1 MNLTLL
7 VASSSAALALLAS
20 PVARATEQDRGAAG
34 SAPVVK
40 AAPQV
45 VELAVTEQGTQPST
59 AVLKVGQPVKL
70 VVTRKTASTCV
81 TQVVNKELGID
92 RPLPLGQAVTI
103 EVTPAKAGSY
113 RLVCGMGMEF
123 ATLKVQ

>member
-1 MNLTLL
+1 MDQTTP
-7 VASSSAALALLAS
+7 VAAVFAALALLAS
-20 PVARATEQDRGAAG
+20 PVARASEPNQA
-34 SAPVVK
+34 APVVK
-40 AAPQV
+40 GAPQV
-45 VELAVTEQGTQPST
+45 VELAITEQGTQPST
-59 AVLKVGQPVKL
+59 ATLKVGQPVKL
-70 VVTRKTASTCV
+70 IVTRKTASTCV

-92 RPLPLGQAVTI
+92 RPLPLGQAVAI